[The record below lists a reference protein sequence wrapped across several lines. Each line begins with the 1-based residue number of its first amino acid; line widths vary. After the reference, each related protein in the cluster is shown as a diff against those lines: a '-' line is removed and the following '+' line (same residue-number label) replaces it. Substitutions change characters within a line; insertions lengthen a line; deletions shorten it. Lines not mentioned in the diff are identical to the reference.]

1 MTHEYSILTGG
12 VIDGAPASSPPT
24 AIAWAADTVLAVGG
38 DDEILA
44 ISRGD
49 SHVAGLRGATVRP
62 FGETLL
68 EAGAPA
74 DFEVLDRGSAAV
86 IAVVRAGR
94 VVWGEIP
101 DLELD

>member
-12 VIDGAPASSPPT
+12 VIDGAPASSRPT

-49 SHVAGLRGATVRP
+49 SHVADLRGAIVRP
-62 FGETLL
+62 FAGALL

-74 DFEVLDRGSAAV
+74 DFEVLDPGSAAV
-86 IAVVRAGR
+86 IAVVRAGC
-94 VVWGEIP
+94 VVSGEIP
-101 DLELD
+101 DLALD